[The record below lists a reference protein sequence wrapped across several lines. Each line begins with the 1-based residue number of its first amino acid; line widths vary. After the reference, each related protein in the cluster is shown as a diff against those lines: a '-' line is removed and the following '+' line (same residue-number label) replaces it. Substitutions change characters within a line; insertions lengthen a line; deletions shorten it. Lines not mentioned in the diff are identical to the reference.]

1 MMKVFLAVGTLLLP
15 FLAQAS
21 LILVDRDVEAAS
33 GILTTSGII
42 IGHAATNRTGVAEY
56 LGIPY
61 AASTNGSQ
69 RWLPPQRFNSTTKFN
84 ASTYVSSLG
93 NPLAMRHWLICS
105 QTGPVSTLNGRK
117 NHRTDEFEGAVQ
129 PTLEVLWHFLT
140 KQLSSIGYSW
150 LSLRK
155 AATFNPKTA

>member
-1 MMKVFLAVGTLLLP
+1 MKVFLAVGTLLLP

-69 RWLPPQRFNSTTKFN
+69 RWLPPQRFNSTAKFN

-117 NHRTDEFEGAVQ
+117 NPE
-129 PTLEVLWHFLT
+129 LT
-140 KQLSSIGYSW
+140 NLKELSSQHWRYCGIS
-150 LSLRK
+150 
-155 AATFNPKTA
+155 